1 MLGYLAGTGI
11 IVLLGLWDDRRGM
24 KPLVKMFGQ
33 FAVSLVFIGS
43 NFTLAELGLMFGSI
57 YISLPIMVLWM
68 VGLMNA
74 LNFLDNMDG
83 IISGMAG
90 ILGLGFFAFAL
101 INTTQSNMEAMA
113 LMALISLSFAGS
125 TFGFLPYNFNPA
137 RIFLGDAG
145 SMFIGY
151 FLSSMGI
158 LMARYAGNRY
168 NDKFFYLLPVL
179 LLSYAIFDISLVS
192 YTRRRDGRHVMQ
204 GGKDHSTHRINNV
217 LGSIKVTA
225 AIIYTINVLI
235 VLTAIIIF
243 RSETASA
250 DHNHADVCR
259 VLFGLWPQIGSGSD
273 SGSGQSTETKN
284 GVNMEAIVLGSGPGL
299 PQEDRN
305 LSSVLVRKGVQTV
318 LADCGD
324 GCIRRLMDHGIK
336 ADDLDAIFITHYH
349 PDHVGGLFILLQM
362 LYLQGRTKSLPVF
375 LPERPSAFV
384 EIMQLMYTFSQKFK
398 FKLQILDMDQAELYF
413 DWISAYPTDHLLGY
427 SGIIK
432 EHNLVNEMKSW
443 ALSFTGESGKL
454 VYTSDLETTDCIA
467 DLLSNAHTA
476 IVDAGHPEAE
486 QILKLKYL
494 NIQRIILTHGIS
506 KELEARQAELE
517 KDLFEFA
524 QEDVVYSV

>member
-1 MLGYLAGTGI
+1 MDNRIYEYLSVFIMAWLLVYGLTPFIIRLANALNFVDKPEARKIHLKSVPLLGGLSVAIGFVLLCIYDVLISPGRFFDKPMLGYLAGTGI

-33 FAVSLVFIGS
+33 FAVSVLFIIS
-43 NFTLAELGLMFGSI
+43 NFTLQELGLMFGSI

-243 RSETASA
+243 R
-250 DHNHADVCR
+250 
-259 VLFGLWPQIGSGSD
+259 IG
-273 SGSGQSTETKN
+273 N
-284 GVNMEAIVLGSGPGL
+284 
-299 PQEDRN
+299 R
-305 LSSVLVRKGVQTV
+305 
-318 LADCGD
+318 
-324 GCIRRLMDHGIK
+324 
-336 ADDLDAIFITHYH
+336 
-349 PDHVGGLFILLQM
+349 
-362 LYLQGRTKSLPVF
+362 
-375 LPERPSAFV
+375 
-384 EIMQLMYTFSQKFK
+384 
-398 FKLQILDMDQAELYF
+398 
-413 DWISAYPTDHLLGY
+413 HLL
-427 SGIIK
+427 IITT
-432 EHNLVNEMKSW
+432 LMF
-443 ALSFTGESGKL
+443 AAFFLAFGRKL
-454 VYTSDLETTDCIA
+454 DQVPIQVPA
-467 DLLSNAHTA
+467 NQQK
-476 IVDAGHPEAE
+476 HPTE
-486 QILKLKYL
+486 
-494 NIQRIILTHGIS
+494 
-506 KELEARQAELE
+506 
-517 KDLFEFA
+517 
-524 QEDVVYSV
+524 

>member
-1 MLGYLAGTGI
+1 VDNRIYEYLSVFIMAWLLVYGLTPFIIRMAKALNFVDKPEARKMHLKSVPLLGGLSVAIGFVLLCIYDVLISPGRFFDKPMLGYLAGSILIVI
-11 IVLLGLWDDRRGM
+11 IGLVDDRRGM
-24 KPLVKMFGQ
+24 KPIVKMLGQ
-33 FAVSLVFIGS
+33 FVVSMVFILS
-43 NFTLAELGLMFGSI
+43 NFTFADLGLMFGSI

-101 INTTQSNMEAMA
+101 INTTQANMEAMA

-225 AIIYTINVLI
+225 AIVYTINVLI
-235 VLTAIIIF
+235 ALTAIIIF
-243 RSETASA
+243 R
-250 DHNHADVCR
+250 
-259 VLFGLWPQIGSGSD
+259 IG
-273 SGSGQSTETKN
+273 N
-284 GVNMEAIVLGSGPGL
+284 
-299 PQEDRN
+299 RN
-305 LSSVLVRKGVQTV
+305 LLIITTVMFAFFFLAFGRK
-318 LADCGD
+318 
-324 GCIRRLMDHGIK
+324 
-336 ADDLDAIFITHYH
+336 LDQVPIVVPAN
-349 PDHVGGLFILLQM
+349 Q
-362 LYLQGRTKSLPVF
+362 QKNK
-375 LPERPSAFV
+375 V
-384 EIMQLMYTFSQKFK
+384 E
-398 FKLQILDMDQAELYF
+398 
-413 DWISAYPTDHLLGY
+413 
-427 SGIIK
+427 
-432 EHNLVNEMKSW
+432 
-443 ALSFTGESGKL
+443 
-454 VYTSDLETTDCIA
+454 
-467 DLLSNAHTA
+467 
-476 IVDAGHPEAE
+476 
-486 QILKLKYL
+486 
-494 NIQRIILTHGIS
+494 
-506 KELEARQAELE
+506 
-517 KDLFEFA
+517 
-524 QEDVVYSV
+524 